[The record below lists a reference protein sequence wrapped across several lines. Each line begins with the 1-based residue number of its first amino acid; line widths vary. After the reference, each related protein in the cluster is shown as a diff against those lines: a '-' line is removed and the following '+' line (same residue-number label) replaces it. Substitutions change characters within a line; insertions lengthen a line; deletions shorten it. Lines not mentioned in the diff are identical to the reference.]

1 MPSFKYKTNKKII
14 VDDKSITTLDNRHRE
29 MQLYF
34 SNVENVI
41 IPNLLNEKKTLQK
54 ILLETKGHAAKGHA
68 AKGHAAK
75 GHAVPFNP
83 LPIKEGSEGTPI
95 KEGSEGTPIKEGSEG
110 NIGSPP
116 IKEGSEGNQGSSLP
130 IEKQLEIQDRIFE
143 IKIEL
148 RTHRTNVKQYYLNNS
163 RYIFDYFENKKE
175 ISTGNNKTKILNS
188 FFKID
193 NSTERVNELT

>member
-54 ILLETKGHAAKGHA
+54 KLFETKGHAVPFNPLPIKKAPGVPFHP
-68 AKGHAAK
+68 K

-83 LPIKEGSEGTPI
+83 LPIKEGSEG
-95 KEGSEGTPIKEGSEG
+95 
-110 NIGSPP
+110 NFGSPP

-163 RYIFDYFENKKE
+163 RYIFDYF
-175 ISTGNNKTKILNS
+175 
-188 FFKID
+188 
-193 NSTERVNELT
+193 